1 MFNKSDILA
10 NIQRKSLPNEKLD
23 KQGVLS
29 LLNNRVEPKT
39 NGKSAFLNALPRNKD
54 LANKTK
60 GITFESRFGT
70 QKTTMKSL
78 VESIVFESSKNTVNP
93 IRLDLKSLAVS
104 NLHSKFTINRGPDS
118 VIVEMMYPNVNNEVT
133 IKIINKNGNDK
144 LVTIDPEDP
153 SYQENFGAVV
163 LKEIDKVLLANKS
176 EKVDYKL
183 ASNDASLGGSGDPAP
198 VLPALGGYAPVWESA
213 WLSAMALVEA
223 DDLDVDMDAA
233 GGESDTESDVEPG
246 DVNADGD
253 NTFGAED
260 FSADSTSGGDM
271 FSGDFGGSGSLS
283 SLGGGMVGGGGSGSG
298 SMGGGV
304 ADAGGEPEGEYL
316 KFRDKDDWT
325 QSSLDTMQKLTAE
338 ATAEQMQ
345 NGNGVVLSSNDV
357 LKGTVGIENDSNYQI
372 VDKFLK
378 IYPELDEIDIPEEM
392 MNEIEDKLDKNDNQ
406 FDAFLQQ
413 NLSKITGT
421 ETVDNT
427 LNNEMFDDFKPMGGE
442 QPKEQKS
449 ENLNNEPK
457 SDSFG
462 DLDSFFDLDVSTDV
476 EDDSDG
482 FDLDEPDP
490 TKVNNEDEFPNL
502 S

>member
-1 MFNKSDILA
+1 M
-10 NIQRKSLPNEKLD
+10 
-23 KQGVLS
+23 
-29 LLNNRVEPKT
+29 
-39 NGKSAFLNALPRNKD
+39 
-54 LANKTK
+54 
-60 GITFESRFGT
+60 
-70 QKTTMKSL
+70 
-78 VESIVFESSKNTVNP
+78 
-93 IRLDLKSLAVS
+93 
-104 NLHSKFTINRGPDS
+104 
-118 VIVEMMYPNVNNEVT
+118 
-133 IKIINKNGNDK
+133 
-144 LVTIDPEDP
+144 
-153 SYQENFGAVV
+153 
-163 LKEIDKVLLANKS
+163 
-176 EKVDYKL
+176 
-183 ASNDASLGGSGDPAP
+183 
-198 VLPALGGYAPVWESA
+198 
-213 WLSAMALVEA
+213 
-223 DDLDVDMDAA
+223 
-233 GGESDTESDVEPG
+233 GGE
-246 DVNADGD
+246 
-253 NTFGAED
+253 
-260 FSADSTSGGDM
+260 
-271 FSGDFGGSGSLS
+271 
-283 SLGGGMVGGGGSGSG
+283 
-298 SMGGGV
+298 V

-462 DLDSFFDLDVSTDV
+462 DLDSFFDLDVPTDV